1 MDQKVSTLEV
11 ELQHVKEENNALRLM
26 LEDQRRKY
34 KNLQSYLLEIK
45 NNVHNL
51 DTNKR
56 TRLKEFPT
64 AKKPLQVY
72 VRTHPN
78 DDSLI
83 IKDGYEWRKYG
94 QKVTKD
100 NASPRAYFRCSMA
113 PNCSAKKKVQRSVYD
128 RSIIVATYDGEHNH
142 DDESFLPSSSTPKDS
157 FLPLTIIQNYKEAL
171 NIDHALSTN
180 KKPCKDIMDYG
191 NNNKNNMKIE
201 EYVSSLMNDPEFTVT
216 IAEAVAHSIIAQP
229 KQQCLNLNLGLPQ

>member
-1 MDQKVSTLEV
+1 MDYEKVESLEV
-11 ELQHVKEENNALRLM
+11 ELQHVKDENNALRLM
-26 LEDQRRKY
+26 LEDERRKY

-45 NNVHNL
+45 NNESSYVHSL

-56 TRLKEFPT
+56 TRLEEFPT

-72 VRTHPN
+72 VKTHPM

-83 IKDGYEWRKYG
+83 IKDGYQWRKYG

-113 PNCSAKKKVQRSVYD
+113 PNCSAKKKVQRCVYD

-142 DDESFLPSSSTPKDS
+142 DDAFHHSFLPSSSGNNNS
-157 FLPLTIIQNYKEAL
+157 PLTIIQNYKEAL
-171 NIDHALSTN
+171 NIMEQNEHG
-180 KKPCKDIMDYG
+180 I
-191 NNNKNNMKIE
+191 KIE
-201 EYVSSLMNDPEFTVT
+201 EYVSSLIKDPEFTVA
-216 IAEAVAHSIIAQP
+216 IAEAVAQSIIAQP
-229 KQQCLNLNLGLPQ
+229 MQQCLNFNLGHPQE

>member
-1 MDQKVSTLEV
+1 
-11 ELQHVKEENNALRLM
+11 M

-45 NNVHNL
+45 NSKSSYVHNKL
-51 DTNKR
+51 HTNKR
-56 TRLKEFPT
+56 TRLEDFPT
-64 AKKPLQVY
+64 AKKPLQVF

-78 DDSLI
+78 DITLI

-113 PNCSAKKKVQRSVYD
+113 PNCSAKKKVQRCVNDS
-128 RSIIVATYDGEHNH
+128 SIIVATYDGEHNH
-142 DDESFLPSSSTPKDS
+142 DSFLPSSSTPKGS
-157 FLPLTIIQNYKEAL
+157 MGNNNLPLTIIENYKEAL

-180 KKPCKDIMDYG
+180 KRVCKDIMEQNYND
-191 NNNKNNMKIE
+191 NNNNLKIG
-201 EYVSSLMNDPEFTVT
+201 EYVSSLMKDPEFTIA
-216 IAEAVAHSIIAQP
+216 IAEAVAQSIIAQP
-229 KQQCLNLNLGLPQ
+229 KQQFLLEKE